1 MTKYNFKC
9 NSCNKEYVYQ
19 LSVEDYISKKNSL
32 KCESC
37 KDGKLCRVFKNFN
50 FKIDKTSSELLDEIK
65 VQKEKI
71 KEKINSGDI
80 KTISDIYG
88 E

>member
-1 MTKYNFKC
+1 MTKYSFKC
-9 NSCNKEYVYQ
+9 DSCSKEYQYMF
-19 LSVEDYISKKNSL
+19 SVEDYISNKNSL
-32 KCESC
+32 KCPSC
-37 KDGKLCRVFKNFN
+37 KDGTLKRVFRNFN
-50 FKIDKTSSELLDEIK
+50 FKIDKTSSEILEDIK
-65 VQKEKI
+65 LEKEKL

>member
-1 MTKYNFKC
+1 MTKYSFKC
-9 NSCNKEYVYQ
+9 KSCDAEYQYVF
-19 LSVEDYISKKNSL
+19 SVEDYISKKNSL

-37 KDGKLCRVFKNFN
+37 KDGILSRVFKNFN
-50 FKIDKTSSELLDEIK
+50 FKIDKSSAEILEDIK
-65 VQKEKI
+65 IEKEKL